1 MSFRGGARTI
11 GPLSVRAVI
20 GLLIAFGC
28 SFSIPILFVYIV
40 GPLKT
45 NQPKSIE
52 ELFENTFSVKRNES
66 HLRVANDETINPN
79 ISDDYLAFAWVKFN
93 NVPKERGRVTIISK
107 LNEDSAHRNGYAL
120 GVIRDERSVRPVA
133 IWTDGSEAAKWMY
146 FSEVPIIPHQ
156 WLLLAISVSRGR
168 FVGVYSGYYS
178 EGKGSAILHGGYD
191 MERSTDA
198 SSTAPLRVGASR
210 SGSFRGQLGPFG
222 ILKGPDIAEHAKE
235 LVKAMALTPNR
246 VPRAV
251 QSDWISLWSVDL
263 STSFGPKGLPVIAV
277 DK

>member
-1 MSFRGGARTI
+1 MIYRSGARSI
-11 GPLSVRAVI
+11 GPLSIRAVI
-20 GLLIAFGC
+20 GLLIAFVC

-40 GPLKT
+40 GPLKS

-66 HLRVANDETINPN
+66 HLRVANDESINP
-79 ISDDYLAFAWVKFN
+79 SVTDDYLAFAWVKFN
-93 NVPKERGRVTIISK
+93 NVPKEKARITIISK
-107 LNEDSAHRNGYAL
+107 LDEEGAHRNGFAL

-133 IWTDGSEAAKWMY
+133 IWTDGSESAKWMY

-156 WLLLAISVSRGR
+156 WILLAISVSKGR
-168 FVGVYSGYYS
+168 FVGVYSGLYS
-178 EGKGSAILHGGYD
+178 DGKASAVLHGGYD
-191 MERSTDA
+191 LDRNIAAA
-198 SSTAPLRVGASR
+198 SDAPLRVGASR

-222 ILKGPDIAEHAKE
+222 VLKGPNLAEHAKE
-235 LVKAMALTPNR
+235 LVKSIALTPNR
-246 VPRAV
+246 VPR
-251 QSDWISLWSVDL
+251 SIESSWIGLWSMDL